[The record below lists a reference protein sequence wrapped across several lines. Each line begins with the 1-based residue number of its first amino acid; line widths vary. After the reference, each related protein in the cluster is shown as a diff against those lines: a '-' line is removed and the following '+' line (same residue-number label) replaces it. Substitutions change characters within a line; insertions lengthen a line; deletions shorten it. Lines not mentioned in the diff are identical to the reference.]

1 MGQAGTDGAA
11 GKVASTY
18 RHNQGRD
25 VDRSRKSSGALEP
38 NRLGRAVRNLV
49 SEKQRSRAACP
60 HDGTRM
66 FRERDETNGGRSGR
80 HSSVS
85 TLAPNRS
92 ARGKKSRGAG
102 FWTARSER
110 KSLRRICSE
119 AAKGCAPPPYR
130 PAAARQPCV

>member
-1 MGQAGTDGAA
+1 M
-11 GKVASTY
+11 
-18 RHNQGRD
+18 
-25 VDRSRKSSGALEP
+25 L
-38 NRLGRAVRNLV
+38 
-49 SEKQRSRAACP
+49 RAACP
-60 HDGTRM
+60 DDGTRM

-102 FWTARSER
+102 FWIARSER
-110 KSLRRICSE
+110 KCLRRICSE

-130 PAAARQPCV
+130 PAAARQPCVAEAWTKEGPAFRDARLASSAPPTFFPTRISGFLQGVGFSQSVAEPLNPS